1 MKITN
6 NQLKQIIKEE
16 LKTVLK
22 EAYGDSENYLIKNWQ
37 EIEEKDYFLTPFKK
51 GDSVIEM
58 YEENDTSWIDD
69 LIGPE
74 NSQKIQKLFG
84 GQTPTEFFGKA
95 INGPLVNQFIQLVQS
110 FEPEFKSYPVGSL
123 YMGGDTNI

>member
-22 EAYGDSENYLIKNWQ
+22 EAFGDSENYLIKNWL

-58 YEENDTSWIDD
+58 YEENDTSWID
-69 LIGPE
+69 G
-74 NSQKIQKLFG
+74 
-84 GQTPTEFFGKA
+84 
-95 INGPLVNQFIQLVQS
+95 
-110 FEPEFKSYPVGSL
+110 
-123 YMGGDTNI
+123 